1 MIKKDA
7 MEHHVSRQHPEKH
20 ISKLRQDWQQK
31 KKKANLEKLEPG
43 ALYGSSPPPDT
54 QVLLG
59 PGSCQACRNGV
70 WLTLSRTKGFY

>member
-1 MIKKDA
+1 MKKDA

-43 ALYGSSPPPDT
+43 ALYGSSPSSSS
-54 QVLLG
+54 G
-59 PGSCQACRNGV
+59 HPGIARP
-70 WLTLSRTKGFY
+70 WKLSGM